1 MNEMKGAVGA
11 EQAGPEMIY
20 AWEIA
25 CVNLRSGQM
34 S

>member
-1 MNEMKGAVGA
+1 MSEMKSAVGA
-11 EQAGPEMIY
+11 GTDGPEMIY
-20 AWEIA
+20 AWKIA

>member
-1 MNEMKGAVGA
+1 MSEMKNAVGL
-11 EQAGPEMIY
+11 ERVGPEMIY
-20 AWEIA
+20 AREIV